1 MAKTK
6 KPFLKLLWH
15 MVLAAL
21 VAMGVQIAGSAIIGA
36 VLNEFDSQLVKN
48 LIFDSITMAVY
59 AVCFYR
65 FHQYPRLDT
74 YTEHPQKLD
83 AKGELLAYI
92 RAEGKYLFIFYGAC
106 AVLHTVIFDLLP
118 PTPLIFVDIFF
129 IETVLTPMIV
139 HQHIPMILDSLLGF
153 IYACAVACGLVL
165 LRSRKILQDEWN
177 EKRR

>member
-1 MAKTK
+1 MAKIE

-15 MVLAAL
+15 IVLAAL

-36 VLNEFDSQLVKN
+36 VLNEFDNQLVKN
-48 LIFDSITMAVY
+48 LISDSITMAVY

-74 YTEHPQKLD
+74 YIEHPQKPD

-92 RAEGKYLFIFYGAC
+92 RAEGKYLFIVYGAC
-106 AVLHTVIFDLLP
+106 AVLHSVIFYLLP
-118 PTPLIFVDIFF
+118 PGPLLLVDFFF
-129 IETVLTPMIV
+129 IETVLTPMIANL
-139 HQHIPMILDSLLGF
+139 HIPMILDSVLGF

-165 LRSRKILQDEWN
+165 LRSRKIHEEDRLA
-177 EKRR
+177 RRR